1 MYHFCTLFD
10 SNYLSRGL
18 TLYRSLEK
26 TCNSFHLYIFTFD
39 DRCDRVL
46 RALNLQHATIISL
59 REFEDQQLLEV
70 KPSRSRAEY
79 CWTATSSTILYVLK
93 EYGVDMCTY
102 LDADLMFFSSPKP
115 IFDELGSDS
124 ILITEHRYTKRY
136 DKSALS
142 GIYCVQFVTFRND
155 ERGRKALEWW
165 RARCLEWCY
174 DRVEDGKF
182 GDQKYLDDWTRR
194 FEGVHVLQH
203 LGAGLAAWNVQQF
216 DILKQ
221 GEHLRCRERSTG
233 KICDIIFY
241 HFHYVRHL
249 SDDRIELGRRI
260 LREDVKTFVYKPYVA
275 ALERAKREVLAIDSA
290 FDPHGIRPDKGIVK
304 RPILWIYRKLS
315 GIYNIFPLNELLE
328 D

>member
-18 TLYRSLEK
+18 TLYRSLES
-26 TCNSFHLYIFTFD
+26 TCHSFHLYVFAFD
-39 DRCDRVL
+39 DRCERIL
-46 RALNLQHATIISL
+46 RALSLPHTTVISL
-59 REFEDQQLLEV
+59 REFEDQQLLKV
-70 KPSRSRAEY
+70 KPSRTRAEY
-79 CWTATSSTILYVLK
+79 CWTATSSTILYVLDRFN
-93 EYGVDMCTY
+93 VDTCTY
-102 LDADLMFFSSPKP
+102 LDADLMFFSSPQP
-115 IFDELGSDS
+115 IFEELGSDS
-124 ILITEHRYTKRY
+124 ILITEHRYTRRY

-182 GDQKYLDDWTRR
+182 GDQKYLDDWTQR

-216 DILKQ
+216 DILKD
-221 GEHLRCRERSTG
+221 GDNLRCRERSTG
-233 KICDIIFY
+233 
-241 HFHYVRHL
+241 RL
-249 SDDRIELGRRI
+249 SDVVF
-260 LREDVKTFVYKPYVA
+260 LRADVRTLVYRPYIG
-275 ALERAKREVLAIDSA
+275 ALERAKREVIAMDSG
-290 FDPHGIRPDKGIVK
+290 FDPHGMRPDKGILK
-304 RPILWIYRKLS
+304 RPILWVFRKLT
-315 GIYNIFPLNELLE
+315 GIYNIFPLKEFLE